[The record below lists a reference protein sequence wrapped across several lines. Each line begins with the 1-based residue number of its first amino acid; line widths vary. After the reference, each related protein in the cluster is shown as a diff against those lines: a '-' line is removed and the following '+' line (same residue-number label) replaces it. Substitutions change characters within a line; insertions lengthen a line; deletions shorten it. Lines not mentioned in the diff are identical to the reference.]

1 MSAGERPCDATPVK
15 KLALPFVVTTA
26 LSPALIDCNKEAAAP
41 PPADA
46 PKPDS
51 ERIHRN
57 PPKTRHQ
64 PAEPASGDSKG
75 DPAGASKPTSPG
87 AK

>member
-1 MSAGERPCDATPVK
+1 VK

-57 PPKTRHQ
+57 PPKSRHQ
-64 PAEPASGDSKG
+64 PAEPPSGDAKDDESGTAAGK
-75 DPAGASKPTSPG
+75 DKAGAPKPASPG

>member
-1 MSAGERPCDATPVK
+1 VK

-26 LSPALIDCNKEAAAP
+26 LSPALIDCNKEPAAV
-41 PPADA
+41 PADA
-46 PKPDS
+46 PKPDR

-64 PAEPASGDSKG
+64 TDEPPSSDAKEDESGTAAGKDK
-75 DPAGASKPTSPG
+75 AGAPKPTSPE